1 MIGFALLPLFLWL
14 IEGSMELVYYALIID
29 LFMLVRN
36 VPGIRQLFAKGIIK
50 DMIGDKHQK
59 KPD

>member
-14 IEGSMELVYYALIID
+14 LEGSPELVYYALIID

-36 VPGIRQLFAKGIIK
+36 LSGIKQLLAKGIVK
-50 DMIGDKHQK
+50 DMLHDRQNK
-59 KPD
+59 KAE